1 MLVNTGRFLLKP
13 FLGKRQFQRVFEIM
27 YRVSLAGM
35 NVGEGG
41 MPDKSGESWVLH
53 FVRSRLLEQTN
64 NPIVFD
70 VGANVGQFALSVL
83 KVFGPTVNV
92 WSFEPSQSSFMSLQ
106 RHLSG
111 RASVTLVN
119 AAVGS
124 TEGEVEM
131 YSPAPASKL
140 ASLYD
145 RSSTWDGAAREIV
158 HVRTIDTYCAETAV
172 RNIHFLKI
180 DVEGH
185 ELEVLRGAHRM
196 LQADAI
202 DFIQFEFSAAH
213 IDARVFL
220 RDFYNLLK
228 GRYKLYRILQNGL
241 AHVGEYKPELELF
254 KRATNY
260 LAIRSGRS
268 LAEQKSPESSAVTNK
283 YDHS

>member
-13 FLGKRQFQRVFEIM
+13 FLGKRQFQRVFEMM

-41 MPDKSGESWVLH
+41 MPDKSGESWVLQ
-53 FVRSRLLEQTN
+53 FMRSRLLEQTDT
-64 NPIVFD
+64 PVVFD

-83 KVFGPTVNV
+83 NVFGPTVNL
-92 WSFEPSQSSFMSLQ
+92 WSFEPCRSSFVLLQ
-106 RHLSG
+106 RHLSD
-111 RASVTLVN
+111 RPNVTLIN

-158 HVRTIDTYCAETAV
+158 HVRTIDTYCTETAV

-185 ELEVLRGAHRM
+185 ELEVLRGAQRM

-241 AHVGEYKPELELF
+241 ANVAEYKPELELF

-260 LAIRSGRS
+260 LAIRTGRYS
-268 LAEQKSPESSAVTNK
+268 AEEN
-283 YDHS
+283 